1 MTQAHAAQPT
11 GGSAIAEW
19 RRYPFLPFAAAL
31 GYATSSMHVYGMGPY
46 IEPISQSF
54 DWSRTQVTL
63 GLTIATLSQS
73 LFSIPIGMLV
83 DRFGARPL
91 GLIGIVAMPLA
102 FAFIGTANGDPMNW
116 YLLWGLLAVAAFG
129 VQSTIWSSAVAAN
142 FTVSRGLALA
152 VSLCGA
158 SVAGAISPAMAA
170 ALIENFGWQHAIML
184 HGIIWVIVAAPIVFF
199 FFHDSRHDAPAKT
212 QAAPK
217 LNGVGLVEGLRSWV
231 YWRLLL
237 TCLLFTFTNMALIV
251 HLVPILTDRGMDA
264 LQAAGIAALVG
275 LVSIAGRLGTGFL
288 LDRFRGSV
296 VGATALLLP
305 VVACLLLLSG
315 GANPLIAMIVGVLIG
330 FTMGAE
336 IDVFV
341 YLISRHFGLRSFGAL
356 YGTLMIALAVGMAFG
371 PLLAARIFDLNGSYD
386 LFLWGTI
393 PSLLLA
399 SLLLFSLPKP
409 PPLEAPGAH

>member
-19 RRYPFLPFAAAL
+19 RRNPFLPFAAAL

-46 IEPISQSF
+46 IEPISHGF

-91 GLIGIVAMPLA
+91 GLIGIIAMPLA
-102 FAFIGTANGDPMNW
+102 FAFIGTANGDPLNW

-129 VQSTIWSSAVAAN
+129 VQSTIWSSAVAAH
-142 FTVSRGLALA
+142 FTISRGLALA

-158 SVAGAISPAMAA
+158 SVAGAVSPAMAQ
-170 ALIENFGWQHAIML
+170 ALIEHFGWQHAIMW
-184 HGIIWVIVAAPIVFF
+184 HGIIWVAVAAPIVFF
-199 FFHDSRHDAPAKT
+199 FFHDSRHAAPTKT
-212 QAAPK
+212 QATPK
-217 LNGVGLVEGLRSWV
+217 VDGAGLLEGLRSWV

-251 HLVPILTDRGMDA
+251 HLVPILTDRGMDG

-288 LDRFRGSV
+288 LDRFRGST

-305 VVACLLLLSG
+305 VIACLLLLSG
-315 GANPLIAMIVGVLIG
+315 GANPVIAMVVAVLIG
-330 FTMGAE
+330 LTMGAE

-341 YLISRHFGLRSFGAL
+341 YLISRHFGLRNFGGL
-356 YGTLMIALAVGMAFG
+356 YGTLMIALSVGMAFG

-386 LFLWGTI
+386 LFLCGTV
-393 PSLLLA
+393 PALLLA
-399 SLLLFSLPKP
+399 SLMLFSLPKP
-409 PPLEAPGAH
+409 PALEAPAH